1 MFFVK
6 NGSNS
11 DRDCNDAAMR
21 KALFTPQEYENK
33 AMLMY
38 ALLDACQKILCDFN
52 ASDASTDSLK
62 FTILSMFHFRLV

>member
-1 MFFVK
+1 MFFVR

-11 DRDCNDAAMR
+11 DRDCNDVPMR

-38 ALLDACQKILCDFN
+38 ALRDACQKILCDFN
-52 ASDASTDSLK
+52 ASDFSTDSLK
-62 FTILSMFHFRLV
+62 SNFLSMFHFHLV